1 MCASMFD
8 LKNLKD
14 AFGTAFKERPH
25 GLRKYI
31 ILLTI
36 IFVLEILLQN
46 GQHSTTFLFVRK
58 GMWIVIVFAISNF
71 YLIGFLCKSIRTST
85 TLIVH
90 SVNWF
95 HRFHEIF
102 FRWARIFQFLFT
114 ELWLVRFTPFY
125 LHHFLAESENLL
137 LRLQKQ
143 WHFSKN
149 YPGASRN
156 SDSLWEYLVSLAFS
170 PSTWPYL
177 FLLKWLAFMTPPSVY
192 WESLAARSIRWEM
205 PIIVMHYVV
214 IVDYYAYFSIFPF
227 FY

>member
-71 YLIGFLCKSIRTST
+71 YLIGFLCKSIC
-85 TLIVH
+85 TLCTYI
-90 SVNWF
+90 
-95 HRFHEIF
+95 
-102 FRWARIFQFLFT
+102 LG
-114 ELWLVRFTPFY
+114 L
-125 LHHFLAESENLL
+125 
-137 LRLQKQ
+137 
-143 WHFSKN
+143 
-149 YPGASRN
+149 
-156 SDSLWEYLVSLAFS
+156 LVSK
-170 PSTWPYL
+170 L
-177 FLLKWLAFMTPPSVY
+177 FLTEQSANFRNQYMSYKELKTGFGISLSQTVDLPRFCPRSPRTGSATGYVGRTGANPPFDLEKFRNQFWASY
-192 WESLAARSIRWEM
+192 CSCIHSWNSQINPRSDQQ
-205 PIIVMHYVV
+205 P
-214 IVDYYAYFSIFPF
+214 
-227 FY
+227 

>member
-71 YLIGFLCKSIRTST
+71 YLIGFLCKSICTYIRTRT
-85 TLIVH
+85 TLLVH

-102 FRWARIFQFLFT
+102 FHVQMSANFSIFLFCSVFSRIRKFT
-114 ELWLVRFTPFY
+114 IDCKNNDISQRTILERAGIRTVYGNLWF
-125 LHHFLAESENLL
+125 H
-137 LRLQKQ
+137 
-143 WHFSKN
+143 WHFHPVRGCTFFCWSGWPSWHHHRYIGSHWLRDQFGKKCQ
-149 YPGASRN
+149 
-156 SDSLWEYLVSLAFS
+156 SLSCIMWWSLI
-170 PSTWPYL
+170 T
-177 FLLKWLAFMTPPSVY
+177 
-192 WESLAARSIRWEM
+192 I
-205 PIIVMHYVV
+205 
-214 IVDYYAYFSIFPF
+214 SIFPF